1 MRGKERRDEILRRVQ
16 AAGYVSASALAA
28 DFDVDSSTIR
38 RDLDLLARR
47 GAVLRSHG
55 GVRPTMENSDIPY
68 AVKETEN
75 VREKRA
81 IAQAAARLVEN
92 GQSVVLDS
100 GSTMYELARALRR
113 HRGLTFITNDLRVAT
128 EVATHTEIR
137 LMVTGGELLA
147 SVYTLVG
154 ESAVD
159 FIRDLHVDWTFLGA
173 DAIDPTGI
181 TNTNSSEVPVKRA
194 MIGCAARTAVL
205 ADSTKFSQRALVRV
219 AGLTEV
225 DLIITD
231 ARLDDGTAAQYPVE
245 IRRVSTEEHGTEALA
260 CSS

>member
-16 AAGYVSASALAA
+16 EVGYASASALAA
-28 DFDVDSSTIR
+28 EFEVDSSTIR

-55 GVRPTMENSDIPY
+55 GVRPLMENSDIPY

-75 VREKRA
+75 VRERRA
-81 IAQAAARLVEN
+81 IARAAARLVEN

-100 GSTMYELARALRR
+100 GSTMYEVARALRN

-128 EVATHTEIR
+128 EVATHTESR
-137 LMVTGGELLA
+137 LMVTGGELRA

-154 ESAVD
+154 ERAVD
-159 FIRDLHVDWTFLGA
+159 FVRDLHVDWTFLGA
-173 DAIDPTGI
+173 DAIDPVGI
-181 TNTNSSEVPVKRA
+181 TNTNSFEVPIKRA
-194 MIGCAARTAVL
+194 MIACAARTVVL

-219 AGLTEV
+219 AGLNEV
-225 DLIITD
+225 NLIIAD
-231 ARLDDGTAAQYPVE
+231 ARLDDATAKQYPVE
-245 IRRVSTEEHGTEALA
+245 IRRVSTEEFGAEAVT